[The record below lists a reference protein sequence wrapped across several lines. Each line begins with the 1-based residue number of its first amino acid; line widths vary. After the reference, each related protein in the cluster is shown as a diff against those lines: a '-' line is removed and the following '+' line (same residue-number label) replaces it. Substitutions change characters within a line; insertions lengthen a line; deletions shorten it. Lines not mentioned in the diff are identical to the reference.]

1 MLKQEIIK
9 LINLKQEGPY
19 WDFKR
24 EWYSKEKKQDLLHD
38 IICMSNNLSNRD
50 AYIIIGIDEENDFET
65 VSVADDSNRKNTQ
78 NIVDFLREKQFAGE
92 NRPIVSVETI
102 VINENDIDVIVI
114 VIHNSNKT
122 PFYLIKDVGNVKA
135 NYIYS
140 NNGFKYT

>member
-9 LINLKQEGPY
+9 LINLKQEGSY
-19 WDFKR
+19 WYFKR

-50 AYIIIGIDEENDFET
+50 AYIIIGIDEENNFET
-65 VSVADDSNRKNTQ
+65 VSVAEDSNRKNTQ

-102 VINENDIDVIVI
+102 VINENDIDVIV
-114 VIHNSNKT
+114 VHNSNNT
-122 PFYLIKDVGNVKA
+122 PFYLMKDYEKIKE
-135 NYIYS
+135 NYIYA
-140 NNGFKYT
+140 NNGLKYT